1 MHQIPEDIS
10 GPVRR
15 ARGEVIGAG
24 GRWLSEWSLRLIL
37 IVGAIWVLDIVV
49 SKAWVVVLPI
59 LLAIVLSTVLWPIAG
74 WMQRKRVPPALAAG
88 LTMIGFLAVLAGVIA
103 AIAPSVVNQS
113 SELANKAVEGLH
125 KVQEWITGPPLNV
138 HPEQIDQAI
147 QSLTGKLQSS
157 ATMVAS
163 GVFSGVSTAG
173 SMIVTIL
180 LVLVLVF
187 FFIKDGPRFLPWLRQ
202 TTGSPAARH
211 FETVASRMWETLG
224 GFIRT
229 QAQVALIDA
238 VFIGAGLFFLGVP
251 LAGALAVITFFAAFI
266 PIVGA
271 FVAGGLAVLIALV
284 GNGLTTALFVLLL
297 IFVVQQVEGNVL
309 SPMMQSKSM
318 NLHPAIVLLAV
329 AGGGSLWGIVGAF
342 LAVPLAAVIA
352 VLFRYLDEQI
362 AERSADVLL
371 SEAGDHPSE
380 AILAEAAQLRDEAH
394 HSDADDSGDERP
406 DSASVITKL
415 AFWRR

>member
-1 MHQIPEDIS
+1 MDKIPEDVS

-15 ARGEVIGAG
+15 ARGEVIGQG

-37 IVGAIWVLDIVV
+37 IFGALWVLDLVLA
-49 SKAWVVVLPI
+49 KAWVVVLPI
-59 LLAIVLSTVLWPIAG
+59 LLAIVLSTVLWPFAG

-88 LTMIGFLAVLAGVIA
+88 LAMLGFLAVLSGVIA

-113 SELANKAVEGLH
+113 TELANKAIEGLH
-125 KVQEWITGPPLNV
+125 KVQAWITGPPLNV
-138 HPEQIDQAI
+138 RPEQIDQAV
-147 QSLTGKLQSS
+147 SAMTSKLQSS
-157 ATMVAS
+157 ATMVAQ

-173 SMIVTIL
+173 SMLITMM
-180 LVLVLVF
+180 LVLVLTF

-202 TTGSPAARH
+202 TTGNPASRH
-211 FETVASRMWETLG
+211 FETVATRMWETLG

-229 QAQVALIDA
+229 QAKVAMIDA
-238 VFIGAGLFFLGVP
+238 VFIGAGLFILGVP
-251 LAGALAVITFFAAFI
+251 LAGALAVITFFGAFV

-284 GNGLTTALFVLLL
+284 GNGLTTALFVLIL
-297 IFVVQQVEGNVL
+297 ILVVQQLEGNVF

-329 AGGGSLWGIVGAF
+329 TAGGSLWGIVGAF
-342 LAVPLAAVIA
+342 LAVPVAAVLA
-352 VLFRYLDEQI
+352 VLIRYIDEQI
-362 AERSADVLL
+362 TERSADLL
-371 SEAGDHPSE
+371 IEDAGEHPSD
-380 AILAEAAQLRDEAH
+380 AILAEAAHLREEARRLKD
-394 HSDADDSGDERP
+394 DAENPAHR
-406 DSASVITKL
+406 ASPLSKL